1 MKIGLTQL
9 RFLIREEVQH
19 ARRSKSL
26 CETGSKGVGIG
37 LHVPLSSDEL
47 RDMLADLHHNGATI
61 VLVTHELG
69 ALADLVSRVVVLG
82 KRVGATVLYDGP
94 PPPPATLHDPY
105 GHHSEPPRES
115 GWSGA

>member
-47 RDMLADLHHNGATI
+47 RDMLADA
-61 VLVTHELG
+61 
-69 ALADLVSRVVVLG
+69 A
-82 KRVGATVLYDGP
+82 
-94 PPPPATLHDPY
+94 
-105 GHHSEPPRES
+105 PPRALDIGDRISQSEMDRLWTNVQAEIED
-115 GWSGA
+115 GTPWEDIVDGYIYDWLITHGFDPADVDDIVNHLA